1 MEKRKNESH
10 CQIKLMDLLSV
21 LSLLKGCL
29 VASPRKIVN
38 GIRNWDSNLRG
49 NSSNFSSFNLLI
61 HLIVIELALICIAT
75 QSPVYVAEITP
86 KAIRGGFIAVIQVHK
101 TLKDFY

>member
-1 MEKRKNESH
+1 MEKWKNESN
-10 CQIKLMDLLSV
+10 CQIKLMDLLSL

-49 NSSNFSSFNLLI
+49 NSSKFSSFNLLI
-61 HLIVIELALICIAT
+61 HLIVIELTLICIAT

-86 KAIRGGFIAVIQVHK
+86 KDIRGGFIAAIQVHK
-101 TLKDFY
+101 TLKDFC